1 MRQATERRWTYL
13 PELAGEQLPRYTSYP
28 PANRFSPD
36 ISETDV
42 AGELLALPAD
52 ADLSIYIH
60 IPYCKQLCWYC
71 GCHASVPTRANPLD
85 SYVDALL
92 QEFDLVS
99 ARLDGARR
107 VSHVHFGGGSPNV
120 LTPEQIDAIFGRLN
134 DCFALAPDAEICA
147 EFDPRSLPAETL
159 EAYAGGGLTRASLG
173 VQVLDAH
180 VQALINRKQ
189 PVEVMDDVI
198 GRLRQ
203 AGVDSINMD
212 VMYGLPEQ
220 NLGHVMETASYAAD
234 RGADRIAVFGYAHVP
249 WFRKHQGAIQTS
261 ALPQSEERFR
271 QAEAAAHLL
280 EDAGYRRVGFD
291 HFALPGDDL
300 AEAVEAK
307 TLRRNFQGYT
317 ADTADNL
324 IAFGA
329 SSISSVGRLL
339 FQNAPDTAQYRQRMS
354 EGRLA
359 TVRGT
364 RLSDADVEIG
374 RAISDILCHFEAELP
389 DALMRRSRDGL
400 LALQSLGVVRLS
412 DRRVRVTD
420 KGAPYVRNVAAA
432 MDPEF
437 AAGTARHSL
446 AV

>member
-1 MRQATERRWTYL
+1 MRGSTDHRWTYL

-36 ISETDV
+36 VCEADV
-42 AGELLALPAD
+42 AGELLALPTN
-52 ADLSIYIH
+52 ADLSVYIH
-60 IPYCKQLCWYC
+60 IPFCKQLCWYC

-85 SYVDALL
+85 SYVEALL
-92 QEFDLVS
+92 QEIDLVG
-99 ARLDGARR
+99 ARLGGACR

-134 DCFALAPDAEICA
+134 ECFVLAADAEICA
-147 EFDPRSLPAETL
+147 EFDPRSLPSATL

-173 VQVLDAH
+173 VQVLDPH

-189 PVEVMDDVI
+189 PVEVIDDVVT
-198 GRLRQ
+198 RLRA
-203 AGVDSINMD
+203 AGVGSINMD

-220 NLGHVMETASYAAD
+220 SLAYVLETAEYAVD

-261 ALPQSEERFR
+261 ALPQSEARFR
-271 QAEAAAHLL
+271 QAEAAGRLL
-280 EDAGYRRVGFD
+280 EDAGYQRIGFD

-300 AEAVEAK
+300 AQAARNG

-317 ADTADNL
+317 ADKAENL
-324 IAFGA
+324 IGFGA

-339 FQNAPDTAQYRQRMS
+339 FQNAPDTAQYRQRVGQ
-354 EGRLA
+354 GRLA

-364 RLSDADVEIG
+364 RLSEADMEIG
-374 RAISDILCHFEAELP
+374 RVISDILCHFEAELP
-389 DALMRRSRDGL
+389 DEVMKRSRAAL
-400 LALQSLGVVRLS
+400 RALQSLGVAKV
-412 DRRVRVTD
+412 DGRRVSVTAR
-420 KGAPYVRNVAAA
+420 GAPYVRNVAAA
-432 MDPEF
+432 LDPEL
-437 AAGTARHSL
+437 APGTARHSL